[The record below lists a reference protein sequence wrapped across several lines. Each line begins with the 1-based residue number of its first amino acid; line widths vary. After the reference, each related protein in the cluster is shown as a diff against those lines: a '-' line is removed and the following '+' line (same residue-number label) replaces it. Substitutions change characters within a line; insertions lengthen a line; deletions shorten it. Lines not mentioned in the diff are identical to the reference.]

1 MFSHLFKSF
10 PVMAYARLKHQN
22 YTYFRTEH
30 LMATRGR
37 PAKILTTTDLVE
49 LEKFLADLPYLKKNQ
64 KLATA
69 LLHSKEFSELDEKDL
84 SLLKIVHRE
93 KIQFQQRQALI
104 TQIQIKQRNQQQLLA
119 NEIEILQLLEQEQDQ
134 DTFFRLDRA
143 LESYQKIEKAALE
156 NRIRLEN
163 EHKRDILNKTNKK
176 QTEAQK
182 KRNAENQIKYAL
194 GGIVLSIWKSYQVE
208 IDPNNLKT
216 VENRIKSSLLSSGK
230 ILNSVLY
237 KEAFAMT
244 QDHQEAQ
251 KLFFL
256 ALEKLP
262 TYNIQQEDFHK
273 VLLKKVRE
281 SQ

>member
-49 LEKFLADLPYLKKNQ
+49 LEKFLEDLPYLKKNQ

-182 KRNAENQIKYAL
+182 KRNAENQLKYAL

-208 IDPNNLKT
+208 IDPNNLKK

-237 KEAFAMT
+237 KEALAMT
-244 QDHQEAQ
+244 QDHKEAK

-262 TYNIQQEDFHK
+262 TYNINQEDFHK
-273 VLLKKVRE
+273 VLLKKVYK

>member
-49 LEKFLADLPYLKKNQ
+49 LEKFLADLLYLKKNQ

-262 TYNIQQEDFHK
+262 TYNINQEDFHK
-273 VLLKKVRE
+273 VLLKKVYK

>member
-1 MFSHLFKSF
+1 MFPHLFKSF

-104 TQIQIKQRNQQQLLA
+104 TPIQIKQRNQQQLLA

-182 KRNAENQIKYAL
+182 KRNAENQLKYAL

-208 IDPNNLKT
+208 IDPNNLKK

-237 KEAFAMT
+237 KEALAMT
-244 QDHQEAQ
+244 QDHKEAK

-262 TYNIQQEDFHK
+262 TYNINQEDFHK
-273 VLLKKVRE
+273 VLLKKVYK

>member
-49 LEKFLADLPYLKKNQ
+49 LEKFLSDLPYLKKNQ

-182 KRNAENQIKYAL
+182 KRNAENQLKYAL

-208 IDPNNLKT
+208 IDPNNLKK

-237 KEAFAMT
+237 KEALAMT
-244 QDHQEAQ
+244 QDHKEAK

-262 TYNIQQEDFHK
+262 TYNINQEDFHK
-273 VLLKKVRE
+273 VLLKKVYK

>member
-69 LLHSKEFSELDEKDL
+69 LLHSKEFSDLDEKDL

-237 KEAFAMT
+237 KEALAMT
-244 QDHQEAQ
+244 QDHKEAK

-262 TYNIQQEDFHK
+262 TYNINQEDFHK
-273 VLLKKVRE
+273 VLLKKVYK